1 MKGSNFVFDS
11 IEGLHY
17 SGNKISLNYCGYK
30 ISSQK
35 QLKSKK
41 GTVNSETNDN
51 MYFKCVVIAALHHKK
66 QEY

>member
-11 IEGLHY
+11 IEGLHC
-17 SGNKISLNYCGYK
+17 SGNNISLNYGGSK
-30 ISSQK
+30 ISCQK

-41 GTVNSETNDN
+41 GTIDSKTNDN
-51 MYFKCVVIAALHHKK
+51 IYFKYVVIAALHHKK